1 MTPAERNERRRRQL
15 DRVRIMALQQGDPS
29 AIPSAQLERRAKEY
43 LARDEAEIDRLVKR
57 QREEESVK

>member
-15 DRVRIMALQQGDPS
+15 DRVRIMAR
-29 AIPSAQLERRAKEY
+29 AAQLEHRAKEH
-43 LARDEAEIDRLVKR
+43 LAQEQKEVDELVKR